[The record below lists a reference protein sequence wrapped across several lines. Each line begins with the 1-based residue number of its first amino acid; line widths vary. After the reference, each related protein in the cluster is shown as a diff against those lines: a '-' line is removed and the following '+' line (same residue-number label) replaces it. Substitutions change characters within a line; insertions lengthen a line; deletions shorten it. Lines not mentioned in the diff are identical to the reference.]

1 MRLLLKILMVIGLTI
16 AILVPLM
23 MIRGTIQERQSYR
36 QEAVAT
42 VARSSAGAQ
51 ALSGPVVVV
60 PYVEQVE
67 VEDKDAQGFTR
78 KIRRDQGGS
87 WIFFP
92 ETLDADG
99 TMKPITRR
107 IGLHEVRKYEFDT
120 TLLARFEATV
130 PADADVLAPR
140 RIGQPYLSYAI
151 ADVRGVVGL
160 QTLTIDGAEADL
172 LQGPG
177 SGDGGG
183 LHARLPAVAAGG
195 RIALDTRLK
204 FTLEGTESLAIAPL
218 GKRNRITIASPWP
231 HPLFNGDFLPRER
244 SIDARG
250 FRAQWQI
257 SSLATNAQ
265 AQYLAGARVPG
276 MAPAGSAG
284 SAGGEYA
291 AATTSGLDAIGVS
304 LVEPVN
310 IYSQA
315 DRASKYGILFV
326 LLTFVGF
333 FMFELIK
340 QLRIHPVQY
349 GLVGLALAIFFLLLV
364 ALSEHIRFGVAYLVA
379 SVACIGLLGY
389 YVSHVLRSWLRGTG
403 FAAMLSTLYAAL
415 YGLLISED
423 NAMVLGAG
431 LLFLILAAIMIVT
444 RRIDWYAVG
453 SANPPPLPRD

>member
-16 AILVPLM
+16 AILVPLL
-23 MIRGTIQERQSYR
+23 MIRGTIQDRQMYR
-36 QEAVAT
+36 REAVQT

-51 ALSGPVVVV
+51 ALSGPVLMV
-60 PYVEQVE
+60 PYTELVE
-67 VEDKDAQGFTR
+67 VEEKDNQGFTR
-78 KIRRDQGGS
+78 KVRREDSGV
-87 WIFFP
+87 WMFFP
-92 ETLDADG
+92 ETLEAKG
-99 TMKPITRR
+99 TMKPIVRK
-107 IGLHEVRKYEFDT
+107 IGLHEVRKYEFAT
-120 TLLARFEATV
+120 KLHAEFQVTV
-130 PADADVLAPR
+130 PGDADALAPR
-140 RIGQPYLSYAI
+140 KIGQPYLSYAI

-160 QTLTIDGAEADL
+160 QTLTINGKDVEL

-183 LHARLPAVAAGG
+183 LHARLPVTVAGG
-195 RIALDTRLK
+195 AIVLDSQLD

-218 GKRNRITIASPWP
+218 AKRNIITIDSPWP
-231 HPLFNGDFLPRER
+231 HPLFNGDFLPRKR
-244 SIDARG
+244 TIDNKG
-250 FRAQWQI
+250 FHAEWEI

-265 AQYLAGARVPG
+265 AQYLGGSRVPG
-276 MAPAGSAG
+276 MAPAGSVD
-284 SAGGEYA
+284 A
-291 AATTSGLDAIGVS
+291 ANNAETVSGLDAIGVS

-340 QLRIHPVQY
+340 QLRIHPIQY

-364 ALSEHIRFGVAYLVA
+364 ALSEHMEFGKAYLVA
-379 SVACIGLLGY
+379 SGACIGLLGY
-389 YVSHVLRSWLRGTG
+389 YVSHVLRSWLRGFG
-403 FAAMLSTLYAAL
+403 FAAMLCTLYGAL

-431 LLFLILAAIMIVT
+431 LLFLILAAIMVVT
-444 RRIDWYAVG
+444 RKIDWYSVG
-453 SANPPPLPRD
+453 TTNPPPLPRS

>member
-16 AILVPLM
+16 AILVPLL
-23 MIRGTIQERQSYR
+23 MIRGTIQDRQMYR
-36 QEAVAT
+36 REAVQT

-51 ALSGPVVVV
+51 ALSGPVLMV
-60 PYVEQVE
+60 PYTELVE
-67 VEDKDAQGFTR
+67 VEEKDNQGFTR
-78 KIRRDQGGS
+78 KVRREHSGV
-87 WIFFP
+87 WMFFP
-92 ETLDADG
+92 ETLEAKG
-99 TMKPITRR
+99 TMKPIVRK
-107 IGLHEVRKYEFDT
+107 IGLHQVRKYEFAT
-120 TLLARFEATV
+120 KLHAEFKSTV
-130 PADADVLAPR
+130 PSDADALAPR

-160 QTLTIDGAEADL
+160 QTLKINGNDIEL

-183 LHARLPAVAAGG
+183 LHARLPATAAGG
-195 RIALDTRLK
+195 AIALDSQLD

-218 GKRNRITIASPWP
+218 AKRNIITIDSPWP
-231 HPLFNGDFLPRER
+231 HPLFNGDFLPRKR
-244 SIDARG
+244 SIDDKG
-250 FRAQWQI
+250 FHAEWEI

-265 AQYLAGARVPG
+265 AQYLGGSRVPG
-276 MAPAGSAG
+276 MAPAGSIDAEHG
-284 SAGGEYA
+284 AE
-291 AATTSGLDAIGVS
+291 TVSGLDAIGVS

-340 QLRIHPVQY
+340 QLRIHPIQY

-364 ALSEHIRFGVAYLVA
+364 ALSEHMEFGKAYLVA
-379 SVACIGLLGY
+379 SGACIGLLGY
-389 YVSHVLRSWLRGTG
+389 YVSHVLRSWLRGVG
-403 FAAMLSTLYAAL
+403 FVAMLSTLYGAL

-431 LLFLILAAIMIVT
+431 LLFLILAAIMVVT
-444 RRIDWYAVG
+444 RKIDWYSVG
-453 SANPPPLPRD
+453 TANPPPLPRS

>member
-1 MRLLLKILMVIGLTI
+1 MRLLLKIMMMVGLTI

-23 MIRGTIQERQSYR
+23 MIRGTIQERQMYR
-36 QEAVAT
+36 REAVQT

-51 ALSGPVVVV
+51 ALSGPVLIV
-60 PYVEQVE
+60 PYTELVE
-67 VEDKDAQGFTR
+67 VEEKDNAGFTR
-78 KIRRDQGGS
+78 KVQREEAKQ

-99 TMKPITRR
+99 TMKPVVRKR
-107 IGLHEVRKYEFDT
+107 GLHEVRKYEFDT
-120 TLLARFEATV
+120 KLDAQFRANV
-130 PADADVLAPR
+130 PADSNALAPR
-140 RIGQPYLSYAI
+140 KIAQPYLSYAI
-151 ADVRGVVGL
+151 ADVRGVIGL
-160 QTLTIDGAEADL
+160 QTLTVNGLKSEL

-183 LHARLPAVAAGG
+183 LHARLPATVAGG
-195 RIALDTRLK
+195 KIELDTSLK

-218 GKRNRITIASPWP
+218 AKRNIIKIASPWP
-231 HPLFNGDFLPRER
+231 HPLFNGDFLPRDR
-244 SIDARG
+244 SISEKG
-250 FRAQWQI
+250 FRAEWQI

-276 MAPAGSAG
+276 MTPAGSVDAEHM
-284 SAGGEYA
+284 AE
-291 AATTSGLDAIGVS
+291 TVSGLDAIGIS

-310 IYSQA
+310 IYTQA

-326 LLTFVGF
+326 VLTFVGF

-340 QLRIHPVQY
+340 QLRIHPIQY
-349 GLVGLALAIFFLLLV
+349 GLVGLALAIFFLLLM
-364 ALSEHIRFGVAYLVA
+364 ALSEQIEFAMAYLAA
-379 SVACIGLLGY
+379 SLACIGLIGY
-389 YVSHVLRSWLRGTG
+389 YVSHVLRSWLRGLG

-444 RRIDWYAVG
+444 RKIDWYSVG
-453 SANPPPLPRD
+453 SIAPPPLPKG

>member
-1 MRLLLKILMVIGLTI
+1 MRLFLKIMMMVGLTI

-23 MIRGTIQERQSYR
+23 MIRGTIQERQMYR
-36 QEAVAT
+36 REAVQT

-51 ALSGPVVVV
+51 AFSGPVLMV
-60 PYVEQVE
+60 PYSELVE
-67 VEDKDAQGFTR
+67 VEEKDSAGFTR
-78 KIRRDQGGS
+78 KVQREEAGQ

-92 ETLDADG
+92 ETLEAVG
-99 TMKPITRR
+99 TMKPVIRK

-120 TLLARFEATV
+120 KLDAQFRINV
-130 PADADVLAPR
+130 PGDAGALAPR
-140 RIGQPYLSYAI
+140 KIGQPYLSYAI
-151 ADVRGVVGL
+151 ADVRGVIGL
-160 QTLTIDGAEADL
+160 QTLTVNGLKPEL

-183 LHARLPAVAAGG
+183 LHARLPATVAGAT
-195 RIALDTRLK
+195 IILDTSLK

-218 GKRNRITIASPWP
+218 AKRNIIKIASSWP

-244 SIDARG
+244 STSDKG
-250 FRAQWQI
+250 FRAEWQI
-257 SSLATNAQ
+257 TSLATNAQ
-265 AQYLAGARVPG
+265 AQYLGGARVPG
-276 MAPAGSAG
+276 MTAAGSINV
-284 SAGGEYA
+284 EHMEQ
-291 AATTSGLDAIGVS
+291 TVSGLDAIGVS

-340 QLRIHPVQY
+340 QLRIHPIQY

-364 ALSEHIRFGVAYLVA
+364 ALSEHIEFGLAYAAA

-389 YVSHVLRSWLRGTG
+389 YVSHVLQSWLRGLG

-431 LLFLILAAIMIVT
+431 LLFLILAAIMVVT
-444 RRIDWYAVG
+444 RKIDWYSIGAAV
-453 SANPPPLPRD
+453 PPPLPRD

>member
-16 AILVPLM
+16 AILVPLL
-23 MIRGTIQERQSYR
+23 MIRGTIQDRQMYR
-36 QEAVAT
+36 REAVQT

-51 ALSGPVVVV
+51 ALSGPVLMV
-60 PYVEQVE
+60 PYTELVE
-67 VEDKDAQGFTR
+67 VEEKDNQGFTR
-78 KIRRDQGGS
+78 KVRREESGI
-87 WIFFP
+87 WMFFP
-92 ETLDADG
+92 ETLEAKG
-99 TMKPITRR
+99 TMKPIVRK
-107 IGLHEVRKYEFDT
+107 IGLHQVRKYEFAT
-120 TLLARFEATV
+120 KLHAEFQVTV
-130 PADADVLAPR
+130 PGDADALAPR
-140 RIGQPYLSYAI
+140 KIGQPYLSYAI

-160 QTLTIDGAEADL
+160 QTLTINGKDVEL

-183 LHARLPAVAAGG
+183 LHARLPVTVAGG
-195 RIALDTRLK
+195 AIVLDSQLD

-218 GKRNRITIASPWP
+218 AKRNIITIDSPWP
-231 HPLFNGDFLPRER
+231 HPLFNGDFLPRKR
-244 SIDARG
+244 TIDDKG
-250 FRAQWQI
+250 FHAEWEI

-265 AQYLAGARVPG
+265 AQYLGGSRVPG
-276 MAPAGSAG
+276 MAPAGSVD
-284 SAGGEYA
+284 A
-291 AATTSGLDAIGVS
+291 ANNAETVSGLDAIGVS

-340 QLRIHPVQY
+340 QLRIHPIQY

-364 ALSEHIRFGVAYLVA
+364 ALSEHMEFGKAYLVA
-379 SVACIGLLGY
+379 SGACIGLLGY
-389 YVSHVLRSWLRGTG
+389 YVSHVLRSWLRGFG
-403 FAAMLSTLYAAL
+403 FAAMLCTLYGAL

-431 LLFLILAAIMIVT
+431 LLFLILAAIMVVT
-444 RRIDWYAVG
+444 RKIDWYSVG
-453 SANPPPLPRD
+453 TTNPPPLPRS

>member
-1 MRLLLKILMVIGLTI
+1 MRLILKMLMVIGLTI
-16 AILVPLM
+16 AILVPLL
-23 MIRGTIQERQSYR
+23 MIRGTIDDRQMYR
-36 QEAVAT
+36 REAVQT

-51 ALSGPVVVV
+51 ALSGPVLMV
-60 PYVEQVE
+60 PYTELVE
-67 VEDKDAQGFTR
+67 VEEKDNQGFTR
-78 KIRRDQGGS
+78 KVRREQPGT
-87 WIFFP
+87 WMFFP
-92 ETLDADG
+92 ENLEAKG
-99 TMKPITRR
+99 VMKPIVRK
-107 IGLHEVRKYEFDT
+107 IGLHEVRKYEFATKLHAD
-120 TLLARFEATV
+120 FKATV
-130 PADADVLAPR
+130 PGDADALAPR

-160 QTLTIDGAEADL
+160 QVLTINGKDVEL

-183 LHARLPAVAAGG
+183 LHARLSAAAAGDV
-195 RIALDTRLK
+195 IVLDSTLD

-218 GKRNRITIASPWP
+218 AKRNIIAIDSPWP
-231 HPLFNGDFLPRER
+231 HPQFNGDFLPRKR
-244 SIDARG
+244 SIDDKG
-250 FRAQWQI
+250 FHAEWEI

-265 AQYLAGARVPG
+265 AQYLGGSRVPG
-276 MAPAGSAG
+276 MAPAGSVDAESG
-284 SAGGEYA
+284 AE
-291 AATTSGLDAIGVS
+291 TVSGLDAIGVS

-340 QLRIHPVQY
+340 QLRIHPIQY

-364 ALSEHIRFGVAYLVA
+364 ALSEHIEFGLAYLIA

-389 YVSHVLRSWLRGTG
+389 YVSHVLRSWLRGIG
-403 FAAMLSTLYAAL
+403 FAAMLSTLYGAL

-431 LLFLILAAIMIVT
+431 LLFLILAAIMVVT
-444 RRIDWYAVG
+444 RKIDWYSVG
-453 SANPPPLPRD
+453 VATPPPLPRT

>member
-1 MRLLLKILMVIGLTI
+1 MRLLLKILMVIGMTI

-23 MIRGTIQERQSYR
+23 MIRGTIEERQMYR
-36 QEAVAT
+36 REAVQT

-51 ALSGPVVVV
+51 AFSGPVLMV
-60 PYVEQVE
+60 PYTELVE
-67 VEDKDAQGFTR
+67 VEEKDNAGVIR
-78 KIRRDQGGS
+78 KVQREESGI
-87 WIFFP
+87 WTFFP
-92 ETLDADG
+92 ETLEAAG
-99 TMKPITRR
+99 TMKPIMRK

-120 TLLARFEATV
+120 RVHAQFRAAV
-130 PADADVLAPR
+130 PNDAGALAPR
-140 RIGQPYLSYAI
+140 RIGQPFLSYAI

-160 QTLTIDGAEADL
+160 QTLKVDGKEVEL

-177 SGDGGG
+177 RGDSGG
-183 LHARLPAVAAGG
+183 LHARLPAAVAGAD
-195 RIALDTRLK
+195 IVLDTDLK

-218 GKRNRITIASPWP
+218 AKRNIIKIGSPWP
-231 HPLFNGDFLPRER
+231 HPLFNGDFLPRKR
-244 SIDARG
+244 SIDGKG
-250 FRAQWQI
+250 FHAEWEI

-265 AQYLAGARVPG
+265 AQYLGGARVPG
-276 MAPAGSAG
+276 MAPAGSVDAEHM
-284 SAGGEYA
+284 AEA
-291 AATTSGLDAIGVS
+291 VSGMDAIGVS

-340 QLRIHPVQY
+340 QLRIHPIQY

-364 ALSEHIRFGVAYLVA
+364 ALSEHIEFGWAYLAA

-389 YVSHVLRSWLRGTG
+389 YVSHVLRSWLRGIG
-403 FAAMLSTLYAAL
+403 FAAMLSTLYGAL

-431 LLFLILAAIMIVT
+431 LLFLILAAIMVVT
-444 RRIDWYAVG
+444 RRVDWYSVGAAV
-453 SANPPPLPRD
+453 PPPLPRD

>member
-16 AILVPLM
+16 AILVPLL
-23 MIRGTIQERQSYR
+23 MIRGTIQDRQMYR
-36 QEAVAT
+36 REAVQT

-51 ALSGPVVVV
+51 ALSGPVLMV
-60 PYVEQVE
+60 PYTELVE
-67 VEDKDAQGFTR
+67 VEEKDNTGFTR
-78 KIRRDQGGS
+78 KVRREDSGV
-87 WIFFP
+87 WMFFP
-92 ETLDADG
+92 ETLEAKG
-99 TMKPITRR
+99 AMKPIVRK
-107 IGLHEVRKYEFDT
+107 IGLHEVRKYEFAT
-120 TLLARFEATV
+120 RLHAEFKATV
-130 PADADVLAPR
+130 PGDADALAPR

-160 QTLTIDGAEADL
+160 QTLKINGKDVEL

-183 LHARLPAVAAGG
+183 LHARLPATLAGDV
-195 RIALDTRLK
+195 IVLDSSLD

-218 GKRNRITIASPWP
+218 AKRNFITIDSPWP
-231 HPLFNGDFLPRER
+231 HPLFNGDFLPRKR
-244 SIDARG
+244 SIDDKG
-250 FRAQWQI
+250 FHAEWEI

-265 AQYLAGARVPG
+265 AQYLSGSRVPG
-276 MAPAGSAG
+276 MAPAGSVDAENG
-284 SAGGEYA
+284 TE
-291 AATTSGLDAIGVS
+291 TVSGLDAIGVS

-340 QLRIHPVQY
+340 QLRIHPIQY

-364 ALSEHIRFGVAYLVA
+364 ALSEHMEFGKAYLIA
-379 SVACIGLLGY
+379 SGACIGLLGY
-389 YVSHVLRSWLRGTG
+389 YVSHVLKSWLRGFG
-403 FAAMLSTLYAAL
+403 FAAMLSTLYGAL

-431 LLFLILAAIMIVT
+431 LLFLILAAIMVVT
-444 RRIDWYAVG
+444 RKIDWYSVG
-453 SANPPPLPRD
+453 AATPPPLPRD

>member
-23 MIRGTIQERQSYR
+23 MIRGTIQERQNYR
-36 QEAVAT
+36 REAVQT

-51 ALSGPVVVV
+51 ALSGPVLMV
-60 PYVEQVE
+60 PYTELVE
-67 VEDKDAQGFTR
+67 VEEKDNQGFSR
-78 KIRRDQGGS
+78 KVRREESGT
-87 WIFFP
+87 WMFFP
-92 ETLDADG
+92 ETLEAKG
-99 TMKPITRR
+99 AMKPIVRK
-107 IGLHEVRKYEFDT
+107 IGLHEVRKYEFAT
-120 TLLARFEATV
+120 RLHAEFKATV
-130 PADADVLAPR
+130 PSDADALAPR
-140 RIGQPYLSYAI
+140 KIGQPFLSYAI

-160 QTLTIDGAEADL
+160 QTLTINGKDVEL

-183 LHARLPAVAAGG
+183 LHARLPVTLAGG
-195 RIALDTRLK
+195 AIVLDSQLD

-218 GKRNRITIASPWP
+218 AKRNIITIDSPWP
-231 HPLFNGDFLPRER
+231 HPLFNGDFLPRKR
-244 SIDARG
+244 TIDDKG
-250 FRAQWQI
+250 FHAEWEI

-265 AQYLAGARVPG
+265 AQYLGGSRVPG
-276 MAPAGSAG
+276 MAPAGSVD
-284 SAGGEYA
+284 A
-291 AATTSGLDAIGVS
+291 ANNTETVSGLDAIGVS

-340 QLRIHPVQY
+340 QLRIHPIQY

-364 ALSEHIRFGVAYLVA
+364 ALSEHMEFGLAYLIA
-379 SVACIGLLGY
+379 SGACIGLLGY
-389 YVSHVLRSWLRGTG
+389 YVSHVLRSWLRGLG
-403 FAAMLSTLYAAL
+403 FAAMLSTLYGAL

-431 LLFLILAAIMIVT
+431 LLFLILAAIMVVT
-444 RRIDWYAVG
+444 RKIDWYSVG
-453 SANPPPLPRD
+453 AANPPPLPRN

>member
-16 AILVPLM
+16 AILVPLL
-23 MIRGTIQERQSYR
+23 MIRGTIQDRQMYR
-36 QEAVAT
+36 REAVQT

-51 ALSGPVVVV
+51 ALSGPVLMV
-60 PYVEQVE
+60 PYTELVE
-67 VEDKDAQGFTR
+67 VEEKDNQGFTR
-78 KIRRDQGGS
+78 KVRREESGI
-87 WIFFP
+87 WMFFP
-92 ETLDADG
+92 ETLEAKG
-99 TMKPITRR
+99 TMKPIVRK
-107 IGLHEVRKYEFDT
+107 IGLHQVRKYEFAT
-120 TLLARFEATV
+120 KLHAEFQVTV
-130 PADADVLAPR
+130 PGDADALAPR
-140 RIGQPYLSYAI
+140 KIGQPYLSYAI

-160 QTLTIDGAEADL
+160 QTLTINGKDVEL

-183 LHARLPAVAAGG
+183 LHARLPVTVAGG
-195 RIALDTRLK
+195 AIVLDSQLD

-218 GKRNRITIASPWP
+218 AKRNIITIDSPWP
-231 HPLFNGDFLPRER
+231 HPLFNGDFLPRKR
-244 SIDARG
+244 TIDDKG
-250 FRAQWQI
+250 FHAEWEI

-265 AQYLAGARVPG
+265 AQYLGGSRVPG
-276 MAPAGSAG
+276 MAPAGSVD
-284 SAGGEYA
+284 A
-291 AATTSGLDAIGVS
+291 ANNAETVSGLDAIGVS

-340 QLRIHPVQY
+340 QLRIHPIQY

-364 ALSEHIRFGVAYLVA
+364 ALSEHMEFGKAYLVA
-379 SVACIGLLGY
+379 SGACIGLLGY
-389 YVSHVLRSWLRGTG
+389 YVSHVLRSWLRGFG
-403 FAAMLSTLYAAL
+403 FAAMLCTLYGAL

-431 LLFLILAAIMIVT
+431 LLFLILAAIMVVT
-444 RRIDWYAVG
+444 RKIDWYSVG
-453 SANPPPLPRD
+453 TTNPPPLPRG

>member
-1 MRLLLKILMVIGLTI
+1 MRLILKMLMVIGLTI
-16 AILVPLM
+16 AILVPLL
-23 MIRGTIQERQSYR
+23 MIRGTIDDRQMYR
-36 QEAVAT
+36 REAVQT

-51 ALSGPVVVV
+51 ALSGPVLMV
-60 PYVEQVE
+60 PYTELVE
-67 VEDKDAQGFTR
+67 VEEKDNQGFTR
-78 KIRRDQGGS
+78 KVRREQPGT
-87 WIFFP
+87 WMFFP
-92 ETLDADG
+92 ENLEAKG
-99 TMKPITRR
+99 VMKPIVRK
-107 IGLHEVRKYEFDT
+107 IGLHEVRKYEFATKLHAD
-120 TLLARFEATV
+120 FKATV
-130 PADADVLAPR
+130 PGDADALAPR

-160 QTLTIDGAEADL
+160 QVLTINGKDVEL

-183 LHARLPAVAAGG
+183 LHARLPAAIAGDV
-195 RIALDTRLK
+195 IVLDSTLD

-218 GKRNRITIASPWP
+218 AKRNIIAIDSPWP
-231 HPLFNGDFLPRER
+231 HPQFNGDFLPRKR
-244 SIDARG
+244 SIDDKG
-250 FRAQWQI
+250 FHAEWEI

-265 AQYLAGARVPG
+265 AQYLGGSRVPG
-276 MAPAGSAG
+276 MAPAGSVDAESG
-284 SAGGEYA
+284 AE
-291 AATTSGLDAIGVS
+291 TVSGLDAIGVS

-340 QLRIHPVQY
+340 QLRIHPIQY

-364 ALSEHIRFGVAYLVA
+364 ALSEHIEFGLAYLVA

-389 YVSHVLRSWLRGTG
+389 YVSHVLRSWLRGIG
-403 FAAMLSTLYAAL
+403 FAAMLSTLYGAL

-431 LLFLILAAIMIVT
+431 LLFLILAAIMVVT
-444 RRIDWYAVG
+444 RKIDWYNVG
-453 SANPPPLPRD
+453 VATPPPLPRA

>member
-1 MRLLLKILMVIGLTI
+1 MRLLLKMLMVIGLTI
-16 AILVPLM
+16 AILVPLL
-23 MIRGTIQERQSYR
+23 MIRGTIQDRQMYR
-36 QEAVAT
+36 REAVQT

-51 ALSGPVVVV
+51 ALSGPVLMV
-60 PYVEQVE
+60 PYSELVE
-67 VEDKDAQGFTR
+67 VEEKDNTGFSR
-78 KIRRDQGGS
+78 KVRREQSGL
-87 WIFFP
+87 WMFFP
-92 ETLDADG
+92 ETLEANG
-99 TMKPITRR
+99 TMKPIVRK
-107 IGLHEVRKYEFDT
+107 IGLHEVRKYEF
-120 TLLARFEATV
+120 ATKLHAEFKV
-130 PADADVLAPR
+130 TIPGDADALAPR

-160 QTLTIDGAEADL
+160 QALTVNGKDVEL

-183 LHARLPAVAAGG
+183 LHARLPATAAGDVVV
-195 RIALDTRLK
+195 LDSNLD

-218 GKRNRITIASPWP
+218 AKRNIITIDSPWP
-231 HPLFNGDFLPRER
+231 HPQFNGDFLPRKR
-244 SIDARG
+244 SIDDKG
-250 FRAQWQI
+250 FRAEWEI

-265 AQYLAGARVPG
+265 AQYLGGSRIPG
-276 MAPAGSAG
+276 MAPAGSVDAEH
-284 SAGGEYA
+284 GEEPV
-291 AATTSGLDAIGVS
+291 SGLDAIGIS

-340 QLRIHPVQY
+340 QLRIHPIQY

-364 ALSEHIRFGVAYLVA
+364 ALSEHIEFDLAYLIA

-389 YVSHVLRSWLRGTG
+389 YVSHVLQSWLRGLG
-403 FAAMLSTLYAAL
+403 FAAMLCTLYGAL

-431 LLFLILAAIMIVT
+431 LLFLILAAIMVVT
-444 RRIDWYAVG
+444 RKIDWYSVG
-453 SANPPPLPRD
+453 AATPPPLPRG

>member
-16 AILVPLM
+16 AILVPLL
-23 MIRGTIQERQSYR
+23 MIRGTIQDRQMYR
-36 QEAVAT
+36 REAVQT

-51 ALSGPVVVV
+51 ALSGPVLIV
-60 PYVEQVE
+60 PYTELVE
-67 VEDKDAQGFTR
+67 VEEKDNQGFTR
-78 KIRRDQGGS
+78 KVRREDSGL
-87 WIFFP
+87 WMFFP
-92 ETLDADG
+92 ETLEAKG
-99 TMKPITRR
+99 TMKPIVRK
-107 IGLHEVRKYEFDT
+107 IGLHEVRKYEF
-120 TLLARFEATV
+120 ATRLHAEFKASI
-130 PADADVLAPR
+130 PSDADALAPR
-140 RIGQPYLSYAI
+140 KIGQPYLSYAI

-160 QTLTIDGAEADL
+160 QTLTINGKDVEL

-183 LHARLPAVAAGG
+183 LHARLPVAVAGG
-195 RIALDTRLK
+195 AIVLDSQLA

-218 GKRNRITIASPWP
+218 AKRNIIAIDSPWP
-231 HPLFNGDFLPRER
+231 HPLFNGDFLPRKR
-244 SIDARG
+244 SIDGKG
-250 FRAQWQI
+250 FRAEWEI

-265 AQYLAGARVPG
+265 AQYLGGSRVPG
-276 MAPAGSAG
+276 MAPAGSVDAERG
-284 SAGGEYA
+284 AE
-291 AATTSGLDAIGVS
+291 TVSGLDAIGVS

-340 QLRIHPVQY
+340 QLRIHPIQY

-364 ALSEHIRFGVAYLVA
+364 ALSEHMEFGKAYLIA
-379 SVACIGLLGY
+379 SGACIGLLGY
-389 YVSHVLRSWLRGTG
+389 YVSHVLRSWLRGFG
-403 FAAMLSTLYAAL
+403 FVVMLSTLYGAL

-431 LLFLILAAIMIVT
+431 LLFLILAAIMVVT
-444 RRIDWYAVG
+444 RKIDWYSVGAV
-453 SANPPPLPRD
+453 NPPPLPRT